1 MRQAFGVAPPLAA
14 FPPHAGH
21 ALTGFAWGGM
31 GVIGAGA
38 VLAVHSE
45 GFYGAEGSGL
55 PIRREGWFELRTL
68 DEARHLAASLAR
80 QFPDPV
86 TAALG
91 LAELMVNAVEHGNLR
106 ISTSEKSE
114 LLRQGVWEEEVRRRL
129 LLPENAA
136 KRVRVELRRE
146 GCELVLLIR
155 DDGPGFDWEQYCNFD
170 PVRAEEP
177 NGRGIALVRQLAF
190 PNLEYLS
197 AGNIARVV
205 VQMKPMI
212 DPRGGPTP

>member
-1 MRQAFGVAPPLAA
+1 
-14 FPPHAGH
+14 
-21 ALTGFAWGGM
+21 
-31 GVIGAGA
+31 
-38 VLAVHSE
+38 
-45 GFYGAEGSGL
+45 
-55 PIRREGWFELRTL
+55 
-68 DEARHLAASLAR
+68 
-80 QFPDPV
+80 V

-91 LAELMVNAVEHGNLR
+91 LAELMVNAVEHGNLQ

-146 GCELVLLIR
+146 GCELVLVIR